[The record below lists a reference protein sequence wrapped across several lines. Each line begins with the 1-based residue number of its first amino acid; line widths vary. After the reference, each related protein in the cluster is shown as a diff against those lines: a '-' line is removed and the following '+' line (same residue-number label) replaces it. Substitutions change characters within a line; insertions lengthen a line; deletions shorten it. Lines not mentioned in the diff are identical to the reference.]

1 MSASAKAHGKA
12 TFPIV
17 AFLGGTAVYCAAQ
30 PVRRGTLLFHHRRTA
45 TVNTARGSR
54 PAGQKAS
61 SWKILLAYLDAAQLP
76 PRTIFTRLSDVD
88 ILLLASAISF
98 SVLLTTIP
106 VLIIFASLLGMVF
119 HADSGQI
126 QQLPKILDTIF
137 PPQPFAAQIKEAVV
151 RVVNDVVAYRTPLGI
166 MGLLGLMVSASF
178 VFSVVRSALHR
189 IYRLRSSRFFL
200 LSYLYDLL
208 FVIVALV
215 LLVVLNAVLWILAF
229 VRELLVQRYTLDPAL
244 LVQLDRGLPTAIVVF
259 LTALLFYILYAYLTD
274 TRPPWPAAAAST
286 LTSTTLWLVSGLVFG
301 TYVQSYSM
309 FGTIYG
315 PYAFLLVLLLWI
327 YYSSIVF
334 VFGGVVGQIFWERL
348 REHTII

>member
-1 MSASAKAHGKA
+1 
-12 TFPIV
+12 
-17 AFLGGTAVYCAAQ
+17 
-30 PVRRGTLLFHHRRTA
+30 
-45 TVNTARGSR
+45 
-54 PAGQKAS
+54 
-61 SWKILLAYLDAAQLP
+61 
-76 PRTIFTRLSDVD
+76 
-88 ILLLASAISF
+88 
-98 SVLLTTIP
+98 
-106 VLIIFASLLGMVF
+106 MVF